1 MAAPGAGRR
10 IGVWAME
17 QYEEAEPF
25 LDRRDAGRR
34 LARRLGA
41 LEGEAPVVVA
51 LPRGGVPV
59 AAEIAAAL
67 DAPLDLL
74 IVRKLGMP
82 GNPEYGIGA
91 LVEDGTCVLDSE
103 AISVLGLR
111 NSELDPIL
119 AREKQ
124 ETARRV
130 RAYRGSHPPLDL
142 AGRVVIVVD
151 DGVATG
157 LTDTAALRAL
167 RRRKP
172 ARLILA
178 VPVCS
183 PEARE
188 RLVAEADEVLCLRVP
203 RRLRSVGQHY
213 LDFGQVPDREVTDAL
228 GPRAD
233 AAA

>member
-1 MAAPGAGRR
+1 MLRS
-10 IGVWAME
+10 ME
-17 QYEEAEPF
+17 PYEEAQPF
-25 LDRRDAGRR
+25 LDRREAGRR
-34 LARRLGA
+34 LAQRLGE
-41 LEGEAPVVVA
+41 LEEDAPVVVA

-67 DAPLDLL
+67 HAPLDLL
-74 IVRKLGMP
+74 IVRKLGAP
-82 GNPEYGIGA
+82 ANPEYGIGA
-91 LVEDGTCVLDSE
+91 LAEDGTCVLDSE
-103 AISVLGLR
+103 SISVLGLR
-111 NSELDPIL
+111 NSDLGPIL
-119 AREKQ
+119 AREKE

-130 RAYRGSHPPLDL
+130 RTYRGSHPPLDL
-142 AGRVVIVVD
+142 EGRVVIAVD

-167 RRRKP
+167 RRQRP

-178 VPVCS
+178 VPVCA

-188 RLVAEADEVLCLRVP
+188 RLAAEADEVLCLHSP
-203 RRLRSVGQHY
+203 RRLRSVGEHY
-213 LDFGQVPDREVTDAL
+213 LDFSQVPDREVIDAL